1 MPLRKP
7 PAGAEAPASPDGVA
21 GGLAWRTWTS
31 PADGGAVPL
40 VLAHGF
46 TQNAEAWGPLP
57 RLLAASRPVMAVD
70 LPGHGRCSSLS
81 ADLPQAARLLGVTG
95 GFGDYLGY
103 SMGGRV
109 ALHLALDQPTVVRRL
124 VLIGATAGIDDAEE
138 RRRRRLADEALA
150 DELDPP
156 DPGSASQQQQRL
168 EQFLQRWLA
177 GPLFASLA
185 PEAACLEARRA
196 NRCSGLAASLRTCGT
211 GTQQPL
217 WDRLG
222 QLDMPVLVVAGAD
235 DSRFAAIGRRLAQTI
250 GPNAR
255 LALVSAAGH
264 ACHLQRPEAVAEL
277 VDGFLR

>member
-1 MPLRKP
+1 MTP
-7 PAGAEAPASPDGVA
+7 PSGRVGA
-21 GGLAWRTWTS
+21 GGLACRTWAS
-31 PADGGAVPL
+31 PDAGGAAPL

-57 RLLAASRPVMAVD
+57 GLLAASRPVVAVD
-70 LPGHGRCSSLS
+70 LPGHGRSTSVT
-81 ADLPQAARLLGVTG
+81 ADLPEAAQLLGVAG

-109 ALHLALDQPTVVRRL
+109 ALHLALAQPTLVRRL

-156 DPGSASQQQQRL
+156 DPGSASEQQRRL
-168 EQFLQRWLA
+168 ERFLQRWLA

-185 PEAACLEARRA
+185 PEAACLDARRN
-196 NRCSGLAASLRTCGT
+196 NRCSGLASSLRTCGT

-222 QLDMPVLVVAGAD
+222 QLEMPVLVVAGAD
-235 DSRFAAIGRRLAQTI
+235 DGRFVAIGRRLARTI
-250 GPNAR
+250 GSNAR
-255 LALVSAAGH
+255 LALVPAAGH
-264 ACHLQRPEAVAEL
+264 ACHLQRPEVVAEL